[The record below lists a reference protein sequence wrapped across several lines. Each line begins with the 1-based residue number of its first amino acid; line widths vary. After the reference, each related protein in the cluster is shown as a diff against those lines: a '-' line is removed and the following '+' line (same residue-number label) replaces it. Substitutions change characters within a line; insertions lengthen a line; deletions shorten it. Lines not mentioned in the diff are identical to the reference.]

1 MSEEHENL
9 NEMLNDEEISE
20 GSTDIDSGMAIETA
34 EAPVAEVATA
44 DDGQFISLYEYLNRH
59 QDKIQNAAIANI
71 SGFSRVP
78 ETKYILFVTNEEDNA
93 DMVLFDKPNT
103 LWMDPSIVPDT
114 IKVESSGIV
123 VKSSDQRYYIGK
135 NNVTKVALNNSH
147 VAGISTISR
156 SKTSASVK
164 VTDDDITVQ
173 TPDVD
178 TIKLHVKKISPR
190 LYNAIKDMT
199 TKEEIKAGIEVFM
212 TKIYDLNHLIK
223 IERELLL
230 ACSL

>member
-1 MSEEHENL
+1 
-9 NEMLNDEEISE
+9 MLNDDDTNE
-20 GSTDIDSGMAIETA
+20 GSTDIDSGMAVETA

-71 SGFSRVP
+71 NGFSRVP
-78 ETKYILFVTNEEDNA
+78 ATKYILFVTSEEDNA

-103 LWMDPSIVPDT
+103 LWMDPSIAPDS

-123 VKSSDQRYYIGK
+123 VKSTNQRYYIGK
-135 NNVTKVALNNSH
+135 NNVTKVSLNNGH

-156 SKTSASVK
+156 SKTSGNVK
-164 VTDDDITVQ
+164 VSEDEITVG

-190 LYNAIKDMT
+190 LYNVIKDMT
-199 TKEEIKAGIEVFM
+199 TKEEIKSGVEEFM

-230 ACSL
+230 ACSM